1 MGLMINK
8 RKLDAAANSMHQF
21 CQEVRSI
28 YPGPAEDAAIEA
40 ATLFL
45 YLQMS
50 RDLFGPRFTTGLN
63 RQLQQRLKYS
73 NAPETKARITRIAQL
88 ADARE
93 RAMSAAGPYR
103 DADEK
108 CRGYVTSVLRAL
120 LVEAGYRDD
129 DPELIRSTYATVE
142 QVIRDMKKHLSGINE
157 QNHFIFKPASEN
169 QRPIL

>member
-1 MGLMINK
+1 MGIMINK
-8 RKLDAAANSMHQF
+8 RKLDAAATSMHQF

-28 YPGPAEDAAIEA
+28 YPGPTEDAAIEA

-63 RQLQQRLKYS
+63 RQLPQRLKYS
-73 NAPETKARITRIAQL
+73 SAQETKVRITRIAQL

-142 QVIRDMKKHLSGINE
+142 QVIRDMKKHLGGIKE
-157 QNHFIFKPASEN
+157 QNHFIFKSASKN